1 MVTQRLILAR
11 SQRADERVAAG
22 FPALRYAAGPG
33 GAVLQDGRE
42 SLSTAGRQK
51 GGGGMQIT
59 KAQFSVRLADTQA
72 DRQAAMRLRYA
83 VFVEELGGDGDLV
96 DHENRLEQDRFDAFC
111 DHLIVVDEARGGAVV
126 GVYRLMRADQAA
138 AAGGFYSASEY
149 DLAPLTASGRR
160 LLELGRSCLAPGYRG
175 GAAMYHLWSGL
186 ARYVTQHRIEVL
198 FGVASFHGTDVAALA
213 HPLSLLHHRHLAP
226 PALRVRARGAHLQ
239 RMDLVPEAQ
248 IDRRETMRHV
258 PALIKAYL
266 RLGGCVGEGA
276 FIDHA
281 FNTTDI
287 CLVMDT
293 ARLSERHRAIYAR
306 DMAV

>member
-1 MVTQRLILAR
+1 M
-11 SQRADERVAAG
+11 E
-22 FPALRYAAGPG
+22 
-33 GAVLQDGRE
+33 
-42 SLSTAGRQK
+42 
-51 GGGGMQIT
+51 IT
-59 KAQFSVRLADTQA
+59 KTQFTVRLAETRA
-72 DRQAAMRLRYA
+72 DREAAKRLRYE
-83 VFVEELGGDGDLV
+83 VFVEELGGDGALV

-111 DHLIVVDEARGGAVV
+111 DYLVVSDEARGGAVV

-138 AAGGFYSASEY
+138 QARGFYSASEY
-149 DLAPLTASGRR
+149 DLAPLTTSGRR

-186 ARYVTQHRIEVL
+186 AQYVAHHRIELL
-198 FGVASFHGTDVAALA
+198 FGVASFHGTDIATLA
-213 HPLSLLHHRHLAP
+213 QPLSLLHHRHLAP
-226 PALRVRARGAHLQ
+226 PSLRVRARETHFQ
-239 RMDLVPEAQ
+239 RMDLKSEAQ
-248 IDRRETMRHV
+248 IDRRAAMLQV

-293 ARLSERHRAIYAR
+293 TRLSERHRAIYAK
-306 DMAV
+306 DMPV